1 MPNKVHDEASNV
13 SAEDGVVM
21 VDGPNGVAVALT
33 PRAASETS
41 DRLLEGS
48 VEAQGQIVRQ
58 TQAAEPQKD
67 PPPSAEDQ

>member
-1 MPNKVHDEASNV
+1 MPNKVHDEASDV

-21 VDGPNGVAVALT
+21 VDGPDGVAVALT

-58 TQAAEPQKD
+58 TQAAEAQKD